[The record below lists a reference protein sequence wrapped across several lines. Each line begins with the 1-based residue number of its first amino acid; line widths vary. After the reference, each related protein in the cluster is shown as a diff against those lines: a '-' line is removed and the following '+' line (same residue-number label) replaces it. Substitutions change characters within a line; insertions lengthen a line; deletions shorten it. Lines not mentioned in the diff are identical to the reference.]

1 MDAEFVSRDTDTPR
15 VPKRTH
21 SSASKLPAVLEA
33 ESECDGRHHVSF
45 RMPKTSSSDE
55 YTLPYSTVCRDH
67 ALEPAVF

>member
-45 RMPKTSSSDE
+45 RRPKPSSTDE
-55 YTLPYSTVCRDH
+55 YI
-67 ALEPAVF
+67 